1 MEQNMVMAGVAAASL
16 KEVAVFFVAVF
27 AVPARFKDFILPGVW
42 ARRLCPLESSMFCFS
57 KEFPLNTIAG
67 KNMKIIV
74 FALCLLPL
82 FACAPR
88 SVQAPPPAQ
97 APAPVLP
104 ALEELRVLHEQF
116 IVFREDDVFQRYGF
130 TFNSPYA
137 DWLQRVRDIELDP
150 PRAEVARLLAGL
162 SIAYRIHGM
171 NSEVYRQFEERFDQ
185 ALRTPTPVE
194 NDPAP
199 RPVAVDVAPSAS
211 GITILFS
218 GDTQGHVFPGPGLS
232 GTVGGLA
239 GRMPVIEHFRKEDP
253 QMLLLDAGDA
263 FASASA
269 GAEMM
274 NKTLVRAMNRMRY
287 DAMGL
292 GSRELAMGEMALREL
307 VGIAGFPMLCSNL
320 KFGKGVTPWIKRYA
334 LIERNRFRVAV
345 MSLLPLPP
353 GAGITGARFIPPA
366 EALREL
372 LPELWDMA
380 DCIVLLTQFR
390 GDEVIALLDENSEI
404 DVILGDGG
412 AFSRESPAYVPAVP
426 EGRGFGLVRME
437 LGDGETQRAIQSMPV
452 LLGPG
457 TDSQFLE
464 MMDEFK

>member
-1 MEQNMVMAGVAAASL
+1 
-16 KEVAVFFVAVF
+16 
-27 AVPARFKDFILPGVW
+27 
-42 ARRLCPLESSMFCFS
+42 
-57 KEFPLNTIAG
+57 
-67 KNMKIIV
+67 MKTLL

-88 SVQAPPPAQ
+88 PAQAPLSVE

-116 IVFREDDVFQRYGF
+116 VVFREDELFLRYGF

-150 PRAEVARLLAGL
+150 SRAEAARLLAGL
-162 SIAYRIHGM
+162 SIACRIHGVD
-171 NSEVYRQFEERFDQ
+171 SEVYRQFEERFDH
-185 ALRTPTPVE
+185 ALRTPVAST
-194 NDPAP
+194 PAP
-199 RPVAVDVAPSAS
+199 RAVAPDVPPSVS

-218 GDTQGHVFPGPGLS
+218 GDTQGHVLPVNGLY

-253 QMLLLDAGDA
+253 GVLLLDAGDA
-263 FASASA
+263 FASISD
-269 GAEMM
+269 GAETV

-292 GSRELAMGEMALREL
+292 GSRDLAIGEVALREL
-307 VGIAGFPMLCSNL
+307 VGIAGFPMVCSNL
-320 KFGKGVTPWIKRYA
+320 KFGKGVTPWVKRYV

-353 GAGITGARFIPPA
+353 TAGITGARFMPPA

-372 LPELWDMA
+372 LPELWDEA
-380 DCIVLLTQFR
+380 DCIVLLTQFTS
-390 GDEVIALLDENSEI
+390 EEIAGLLDENSEI
-404 DVILGDGG
+404 DVILGDGE
-412 AFSRESPAYVPAVP
+412 AFSRSSPAYVPAVP
-426 EGRGFGLVRME
+426 DGRGFGLVRME
-437 LGDGETQRAIQSMPV
+437 LGDVETQRTVQSMPV
-452 LLGPG
+452 LLGSRA
-457 TDSQFLE
+457 DSQVLE
-464 MMDEFK
+464 MMDGLE